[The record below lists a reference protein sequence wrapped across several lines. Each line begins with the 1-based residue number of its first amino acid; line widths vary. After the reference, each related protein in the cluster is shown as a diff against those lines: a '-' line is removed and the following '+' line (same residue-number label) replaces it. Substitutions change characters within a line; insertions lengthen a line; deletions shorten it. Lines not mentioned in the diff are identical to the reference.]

1 MTEISKAARKLESD
15 LIGNTH
21 SKAAKRAKTYNLKL
35 LEIAHANANSY
46 FTYAEELASVSSLSD
61 FAEVSSAYG
70 RKQFEAFTQQ
80 TKELAALVQKAAP
93 EPAQPLAGLSK
104 SA

>member
-1 MTEISKAARKLESD
+1 MTETNKAARKLKSD
-15 LIGNTH
+15 LIGNTY
-21 SKAAKRAKTYNLKL
+21 SKAAKHAKTYNLKL

-46 FTYAEELASVSSLSD
+46 FTYAEDLARVTSPSE

-80 TKELAALVQKAAP
+80 TKELAALVRKAAT
-93 EPAQPLAGLSK
+93 EPAQPVAGFSK

>member
-1 MTEISKAARKLESD
+1 MTETNKAARKLESD
-15 LIGNTH
+15 LIGNTY

-35 LEIAHANANSY
+35 LEIAHTNANSY
-46 FTYAEELASVSSLSD
+46 FTYAEELASVSSLSE

-80 TKELAALVQKAAP
+80 TKELAALFRRQRP
-93 EPAQPLAGLSK
+93 SRRSHSLA
-104 SA
+104 